1 MLSQGPRNFVV
12 LPHMYAKT
20 RGSSLQEARND
31 TTFAP
36 HCRTWFSHARGEVSG
51 HATRFRGDRAA
62 PSADPELGNDAG
74 ARSSRHGTLGRR
86 AAAAGVEAL
95 VIAGPHGVRVD
106 GAISLADYR
115 AAMSQCDGLL
125 GVASMWRPRRG
136 IPQMMR
142 IAKTT
147 PHRLLRP
154 VRRPTPEILVRDDRE

>member
-1 MLSQGPRNFVV
+1 MLTQGPRNFVV

-36 HCRTWFSHARGEVSG
+36 HCRTWCSYARGEVSG

-62 PSADPELGNDAG
+62 AAD
-74 ARSSRHGTLGRR
+74 
-86 AAAAGVEAL
+86 VEAL
-95 VIAGPHGVRVD
+95 VISGPQGVRVD

-125 GVASMWRPRRG
+125 GVASMWRPKRG
-136 IPQMMR
+136 IPQLMR

-154 VRRPTPEILVRDDRE
+154 VRRPTPEILER